1 MEEATEAS
9 GCDFDAEQSVTPAA
23 SSSEDELAAS
33 LDAALAEADPAA
45 AINALGGLA
54 KMRGM
59 SNVAK
64 ETGLARESLY
74 RALSSEGNPE
84 FATVLKV
91 LTSLGLHLSATRNVA
106 SG

>member
-1 MEEATEAS
+1 M
-9 GCDFDAEQSVTPAA
+9 
-23 SSSEDELAAS
+23 AAS

>member
-1 MEEATEAS
+1 
-9 GCDFDAEQSVTPAA
+9 
-23 SSSEDELAAS
+23 
-33 LDAALAEADPAA
+33 
-45 AINALGGLA
+45 
-54 KMRGM
+54 MRGM